1 MHVVIVGAGQVGTS
15 LARWFVSTGH
25 EVAVIEQDRA
35 TSQVLDETLGGVSI
49 VGDGTDEAVQAKA
62 GANRADAFIATTS
75 EDDVNLAACQLAR
88 HRFGVRR
95 TISTVNAPDRSE
107 LFELLGIDVAVDV
120 AGLVSSRIQ
129 EAVASD
135 GLVHLLPAGGDGKS
149 VVALRIPQGSSAT
162 GRSLGEI
169 DLPAEA
175 LVTLVISRDG
185 SHSIPTDQTTLQPG
199 DEIVA
204 VASAPAVEELKE
216 RLISQAGE

>member
-135 GLVHLLPAGGDGKS
+135 GLVHLLPA
-149 VVALRIPQGSSAT
+149 AAT
-162 GRSLGEI
+162 ASLW
-169 DLPAEA
+169 
-175 LVTLVISRDG
+175 
-185 SHSIPTDQTTLQPG
+185 
-199 DEIVA
+199 
-204 VASAPAVEELKE
+204 
-216 RLISQAGE
+216 